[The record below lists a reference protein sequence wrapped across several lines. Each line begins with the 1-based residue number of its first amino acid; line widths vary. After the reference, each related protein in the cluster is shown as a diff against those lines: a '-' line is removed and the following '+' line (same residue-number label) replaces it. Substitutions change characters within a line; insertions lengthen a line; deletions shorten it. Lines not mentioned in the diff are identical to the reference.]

1 LLLAG
6 KSEFLFNLVKY
17 RKDIFTS
24 EFHRI
29 IYCQPE
35 SVLSGSQDFFY
46 RLQSEFSHLEH
57 CIGVPNLAKLNLDYG
72 NLPSLLLIDDLMSS
86 VLNSEEMLDLVTKNV
101 HHNNVTVCFTLQNY
115 YASSRF
121 GKSIIRNCHY
131 RVFFYSRI
139 DQRELNLISSQIA
152 NAPNFFMANFKFLF
166 EKFPNDPSHYLL
178 IDGQFRSPMSS
189 MWCRSLIF
197 PKEKGGEINPII
209 FFPNH
214 DYKREK

>member
-1 LLLAG
+1 M
-6 KSEFLFNLVKY
+6 KY

-131 RVFFYSRI
+131 RVFFYK
-139 DQRELNLISSQIA
+139 ENLI
-152 NAPNFFMANFKFLF
+152 
-166 EKFPNDPSHYLL
+166 
-178 IDGQFRSPMSS
+178 
-189 MWCRSLIF
+189 
-197 PKEKGGEINPII
+197 
-209 FFPNH
+209 
-214 DYKREK
+214 